1 MDPRVRDLYR
11 RFLYVGRDYPMG
23 LDYVRTKAKAAFM
36 KNRHLTE
43 PAEINKAIKHG
54 RWMVRELIGVI
65 QLKKYRTMNNRYTSE
80 ELRDALRRIENDK
93 AMGGGATTPTGSSAA
108 APPQ

>member
-11 RFLYVGRDYPMG
+11 RFLFVGRDYPMG
-23 LDYVRTKAKAAFM
+23 LDYVRGKAKAAFL
-36 KNRHLTE
+36 KNRDLKE

-65 QLKKYRTMNNRYTSE
+65 QLKKYRTLNNRYTSE
-80 ELRDALRRIENDK
+80 ELRDALRRIENEKVMD
-93 AMGGGATTPTGSSAA
+93 SA
-108 APPQ
+108 PQ